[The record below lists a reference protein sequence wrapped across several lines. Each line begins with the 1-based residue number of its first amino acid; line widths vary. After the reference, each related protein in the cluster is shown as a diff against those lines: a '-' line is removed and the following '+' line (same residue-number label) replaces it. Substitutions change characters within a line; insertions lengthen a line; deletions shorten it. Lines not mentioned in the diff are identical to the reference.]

1 MKDDQEI
8 KIEIQRNIRDMAE
21 ILGHL
26 STKYKEE
33 PLLKDAQEAFLS
45 LSVHVGKALDIQ
57 LQ

>member
-1 MKDDQEI
+1 MKEDQEI
-8 KIEIQRNIRDMAE
+8 KIEIQKNIRDMAE
-21 ILGHL
+21 IISQL

-33 PLLKDAQEAFLS
+33 PLLKDIQEIFLS

>member
-1 MKDDQEI
+1 MKND
-8 KIEIQRNIRDMAE
+8 KKMKTEIQKDIAE
-21 ILGHL
+21 LSKIIGLL

-33 PLLKDAQEAFLS
+33 PLLNNAQQAFLS